1 MKKLKGLICVFII
14 LVLAAINSNAT
25 ELKIVAEDYPP
36 FEYEENGKI
45 KGFTV
50 EVIQTLL
57 SKIGLQGKFHIWS
70 WARAEKTAL
79 EESNVLIHT
88 LTRSEK
94 RENQYK
100 WVGPIA
106 PRELYFFKLKQRKD
120 IQINVLDAAKSYNAG
135 TVNGQS
141 GTRYLMA
148 KGFVEG
154 ENIFSVARD
163 LQNVRKLYLGR
174 IDLICMIE
182 PVFYSR
188 IKKLG
193 LDRGKVE
200 KAFLID
206 GSREYYMAFSKQ
218 TSDEIVNQF
227 RKALDT
233 IKQDGTFQKIKA
245 KYF

>member
-1 MKKLKGLICVFII
+1 MKKLICIFIFLCLTAFDI
-14 LVLAAINSNAT
+14 NAA

-36 FEYEENGKI
+36 FEYKEDGQVR
-45 KGFTV
+45 GFTV
-50 EVIQTLL
+50 EIIQILL
-57 SKIGLQGKFHIWS
+57 SKTGHQGKFHILS

-79 EESNVLIHT
+79 EEENVLIHT

-100 WVGPIA
+100 WVGPLA
-106 PRELYFFKLKQRKD
+106 PRELYFFKLRERED
-120 IQINVLDAAKSYNAG
+120 IQINVLEDAKKYTAG
-135 TVNGQS
+135 TVTGQS
-141 GTRYLMA
+141 ATGNLIA
-148 KGFVEG
+148 KGFAEG
-154 ENIFSVARD
+154 KHIFSVPRD

-188 IKKLG
+188 IKN
-193 LDRGKVE
+193 LDLERGKVE
-200 KAFLID
+200 KVFLID
-206 GSREYYMAFSKQ
+206 GSREYFMAFSKQ
-218 TSDEIVNQF
+218 TSDKIVHQF
-227 RKALDT
+227 REALDI

>member
-1 MKKLKGLICVFII
+1 MKRLKGLICVFII
-14 LVLAAINSNAT
+14 LGLAVTGTNAT

-36 FEYEENGKI
+36 FEYEEDGKF

-50 EVIQTLL
+50 EIIQTLL
-57 SKIGLQGKFHIWS
+57 SKTGYQGKFHIFS

-88 LTRSEK
+88 LTRSAK
-94 RENQYK
+94 REGLYK

-106 PRELYFFKLKQRKD
+106 PRELYFFKLKERD
-120 IQINVLDAAKSYNAG
+120 EIQLKVLDDAKSYKTG
-135 TVNGQS
+135 TVKGQS
-141 GTRYLMA
+141 ATGDLIA

-163 LQNVRKLYLGR
+163 FQNVRKLYLGR

-188 IKKLG
+188 IKNLG

-218 TSDEIVNQF
+218 TSDKIVNQF
-227 RKALDT
+227 RKALES

>member
-1 MKKLKGLICVFII
+1 MKRLKGLICVFII
-14 LVLAAINSNAT
+14 LVLAAIDINAM

-36 FEYEENGKI
+36 FEYKEDGKI

-50 EVIQTLL
+50 EIIQTLL
-57 SKIGLQGKFHIWS
+57 NKTGYQGKFHIFS

-79 EESNVLIHT
+79 EEENVLIHT

-94 RENQYK
+94 RENLYK
-100 WVGPIA
+100 WVGSVA
-106 PRELYFFKLKQRKD
+106 PRELYFFKLRERED
-120 IQINVLDAAKSYNAG
+120 IQINVLEDAKKYTAG
-135 TVNGQS
+135 TVTGQS
-141 GTRYLMA
+141 STGNLIA
-148 KGFVEG
+148 DGFIEG
-154 ENIFSVARD
+154 KHIFSVARD
-163 LQNVRKLYLGR
+163 FQNVRKLYLGR

-188 IKKLG
+188 IKNLG

-218 TSDEIVNQF
+218 TSDKIVNQF

-233 IKQDGTFQKIKA
+233 IKQDGTFQRIKA